1 MLQSIRSLRQSLAS
15 SHMGLRGRWKLKRLL
30 TRRRES
36 VFLACMPKSGSTFL
50 KRALLE
56 VTGFSSAYLSYAFE
70 RNEQDLYFPALIDH
84 WNVATV
90 TQQHVRATGPN
101 LQLMHGFGIRPVI
114 LVRNLFDTVVSIR
127 DYLVTEGFEKFP
139 ALYVTERMADLSRER
154 QLDLLITHSLPW
166 YFNFYVSWFDSCRTG
181 SIDAMWLSYDDLIQ
195 DWPAGVRAVLDFY
208 RIPASEERIRTALER
223 LRSGDPS
230 DIRLNV
236 GVTGRG
242 ADLTAAQRDR
252 IREQASFYPWVD
264 FTRIGIG

>member
-1 MLQSIRSLRQSLAS
+1 
-15 SHMGLRGRWKLKRLL
+15 MGLRGRWKLKRFL

-56 VTGFSSAYLSYAFE
+56 VTGFSPAYLSYAFE
-70 RNEQDLYFPALIDH
+70 RNEQDLYFPALVD
-84 WNVATV
+84 
-90 TQQHVRATGPN
+90 RATGPN
-101 LQLMHGFGIRPVI
+101 LKLMHWFGIRPVI

-127 DYLVTEGFEKFP
+127 DYLFAEGFQKFP
-139 ALYVTERMADLSRER
+139 SLYVTERMADLSPER
-154 QLDLLITHSLPW
+154 QLDLLITHALPW

-195 DWPAGVRAVLDFY
+195 DWPAGIRTVLEFY
-208 RIPASEERIRTALER
+208 GIPASEEHIRTALEH

-242 ADLTAAQRDR
+242 AGLSEAQRDR
-252 IREQASFYPWVD
+252 IREQAAFYPWVD
-264 FTRIGIG
+264 FTRIGIA

>member
-1 MLQSIRSLRQSLAS
+1 
-15 SHMGLRGRWKLKRLL
+15 MGLRGRWKLKRFL

-56 VTGFSSAYLSYAFE
+56 VTGFSPAYLSYAFE
-70 RNEQDLYFPALIDH
+70 RNEQDLYFPALVDH
-84 WNVATV
+84 WNIATV

-101 LQLMHGFGIRPVI
+101 LKLMHWFGIRPVI

-127 DYLVTEGFEKFP
+127 DYLFAETVVSIRDYLFAEGFQKFP
-139 ALYVTERMADLSRER
+139 SLYVTERMADLSPER
-154 QLDLLITHSLPW
+154 QLDLLITHALPW

-195 DWPAGVRAVLDFY
+195 DWPAGIRTVLEFY
-208 RIPASEERIRTALER
+208 GIPASEEHIRTALEH

-236 GVTGRG
+236 GMTGRG
-242 ADLTAAQRDR
+242 AGLSEAQRDR
-252 IREQASFYPWVD
+252 IREQAAFYPWVD
-264 FTRIGIG
+264 FTRIGIT